1 MKSQKDKF
9 QLKKGISYINCAY
22 MSPLLIS
29 ADKKGIEGM
38 KRKRNPFEI
47 SQDDFFKDAQVVKN
61 LFATIVNCSMQNVA
75 IFPSVSYGFSSITA
89 NISAKNKKNVIVVAN
104 EFPSAYFAAKTWC
117 EKNKCELKVISNI
130 DNQENNEQRT
140 EIWNEDILNTIDE
153 NTAFILISS
162 IHWMDGTKFNLE
174 KIGKK
179 CKQVGAKFLVD
190 GTQSVGALKMDV
202 AKFNIDF
209 LVCASYKWL
218 FGPYS
223 SSIAYIS
230 SVFENGKPLEESWM
244 NRKNAKDFSN
254 LTNYNDNYFEGAGRF
269 NVGETN
275 DFIKM
280 PMLIESFKQI
290 IEWNP
295 NQIQKYCKKL
305 TQPLNAFF
313 KEIDIHISDEKFQ
326 AQHLIGFKLE
336 QKFNV
341 LKLQEDLIKNK
352 IYLSLRGDFL
362 RISPNIY
369 NTQKD
374 IKKLISVLKDNFLK

>member
-1 MKSQKDKF
+1 
-9 QLKKGISYINCAY
+9 
-22 MSPLLIS
+22 
-29 ADKKGIEGM
+29 
-38 KRKRNPFEI
+38 
-47 SQDDFFKDAQVVKN
+47 
-61 LFATIVNCSMQNVA
+61 
-75 IFPSVSYGFSSITA
+75 
-89 NISAKNKKNVIVVAN
+89 
-104 EFPSAYFAAKTWC
+104 
-117 EKNKCELKVISNI
+117 
-130 DNQENNEQRT
+130 
-140 EIWNEDILNTIDE
+140 
-153 NTAFILISS
+153 
-162 IHWMDGTKFNLE
+162 
-174 KIGKK
+174 
-179 CKQVGAKFLVD
+179 
-190 GTQSVGALKMDV
+190 
-202 AKFNIDF
+202 
-209 LVCASYKWL
+209 
-218 FGPYS
+218 
-223 SSIAYIS
+223 
-230 SVFENGKPLEESWM
+230 
-244 NRKNAKDFSN
+244 
-254 LTNYNDNYFEGAGRF
+254 
-269 NVGETN
+269 
-275 DFIKM
+275 M